1 MEIMTSHLSDYNV
14 ENFHDIFLRNQVTPK
29 LYFSLLSVNFA
40 ILYIISSCAA
50 KVLLASSDMEL
61 VHVSRDHQSN
71 PSIILRWIWWVQFA
85 ELRRTDQFEYFEQEE
100 CEVEH
105 SSISTKGLSL
115 GPYFIPHFLQNDY
128 LKHLYNLHCYC
139 CSPHCSWTH
148 CHHHPKSPCVLSS
161 APNHDLM

>member
-85 ELRRTDQFEYFEQEE
+85 ELRRTNQFEYFEQEE
-100 CEVEH
+100 CEVAFFN
-105 SSISTKGLSL
+105 I
-115 GPYFIPHFLQNDY
+115 Y
-128 LKHLYNLHCYC
+128 
-139 CSPHCSWTH
+139 
-148 CHHHPKSPCVLSS
+148 
-161 APNHDLM
+161 